1 MYEKLI
7 DEWAESEG
15 FQVFQLDHAAVLRN
29 LAKWLD
35 SRASIEQQVQPDSA
49 DDYTIPIPLS
59 GKMVFKLGTPRRLT

>member
-7 DEWAESEG
+7 DEWAKSEG
-15 FQVFQLDHAAVLRN
+15 FQGFQVDHAAVLRN

-35 SRASIEQQVQPDSA
+35 RRASIEQQVQPDSA
-49 DDYTIPIPLS
+49 DDYTIQIPLS